1 MKVYENVSLSS
12 KTTIALGGKAKY
24 FIECF
29 SNEDIISAVEF
40 SKSKN
45 LPFYILSGGSN
56 IIFPD
61 NDLNIVII
69 NILSKGISKTENEN
83 EVIIECDAGEN
94 WDSFVEY
101 CISKG
106 LSGVE
111 CLSGI
116 PGSVGATPFQNVGA
130 YGQEVKDVI
139 NSVKCIDNEN
149 FETKIFANEDC
160 EFDYRQSRFKGKD
173 KGKYI
178 ITSVVFSFQ
187 KNKEPG
193 IKYPE
198 LQRQIE
204 SIPEFKNTK
213 DLIEKLS
220 IIRNTVISI
229 RKSKSMVLDSNDL
242 NSRSCGSFFMN
253 PVLTETDF
261 KNFINIFQNLNPPH
275 FKSKDKYKIP
285 AAWLIENSGFS
296 KGFRYKGVGISEN
309 HSLALVNYEGTSE
322 QIKELSSEIINT
334 VKDKFNIRLHPEPEI
349 FNI

>member
-12 KTTIALGGKAKY
+12 KTSIALGGKAKY

-29 SNEDIISAVEF
+29 SKEDIFSAIEF

-94 WDSFVEY
+94 WDSFVKY
-101 CISKG
+101 CISQG

-116 PGSVGATPFQNVGA
+116 PGSVGATPIQNVGA

-139 NSVKCIDNEN
+139 SSVKCIENKN
-149 FETKIFANEDC
+149 FEAKFFTNKEC
-160 EFDYRQSRFKGKD
+160 EFDYRQSRFKGRD
-173 KGKYI
+173 KNRYI

-187 KNKEPG
+187 KNKEPE
-193 IKYPE
+193 IKYHE
-198 LQRQIE
+198 LQKQIE
-204 SIPEFKNTK
+204 SIPEFKNSK

-229 RKSKSMVLDSNDL
+229 RKSKSMVLDSNDI
-242 NSRSCGSFFMN
+242 NSKSCGSFFMN
-253 PVLTETDF
+253 PILNENEF
-261 KNFINIFQNLNPPH
+261 SIFMNKFQNLNPPH

-285 AAWLIENSGFS
+285 AAWLIENAGFH
-296 KGFRYKGVGISEN
+296 KGYIFKKVGISAN
-309 HSLALVNYEGTSE
+309 HTLALVNLGGTSDM
-322 QIKELSSEIINT
+322 IIELSNKIIQS
-334 VKDKFNIRLHPEPEI
+334 VKAKFNITLHPEPEI
-349 FNI
+349 IKN